1 MSMKNRIFI
10 VIVIVLFSYTSQIQ
24 AQSKNASGT
33 TTTKSMD
40 GGFAGK
46 YSSEGEKNGV
56 LAFDISQ
63 TGTKVEGTA
72 RYSTYGTKAKNVTLS
87 VKGYVQ
93 GKTAYIR
100 LRDKKGSVV
109 ADGTLGIDGEDTV
122 LFKQITSSGVIPR
135 DAVLLR

>member
-1 MSMKNRIFI
+1 MKNRIFI
-10 VIVIVLFSYTSQIQ
+10 ITAIILFSCTSQIE
-24 AQSKNASGT
+24 AQSKKTSGT
-33 TTTKSMD
+33 ITTKNMNGD
-40 GGFAGK
+40 FAGK
-46 YSSEGEKNGV
+46 YSSEGEKAGV

-72 RYSTYGTKAKNVTLS
+72 RYNTYGNKAKSVTLS
-87 VKGYVQ
+87 VKGYVK

-100 LRDKKGSVV
+100 LRDQKGSVI

-122 LFKQITSSGVIPR
+122 LFKQTTSSGVIPR

>member
-1 MSMKNRIFI
+1 MKNRIFI
-10 VIVIVLFSYTSQIQ
+10 VTAIVLFSCTSQIQ
-24 AQSKNASGT
+24 AQSKILQVQPQQRVWMAALQVSIPA
-33 TTTKSMD
+33 KV
-40 GGFAGK
+40 
-46 YSSEGEKNGV
+46 KNGV

-63 TGTKVEGTA
+63 TGAKVAGTA
-72 RYSTYGTKAKNVTLS
+72 RYNTYGAKAKSVTLS
-87 VKGYVQ
+87 VKGYVK

-122 LFKQITSSGVIPR
+122 LFKQTTSSGVIPC

>member
-1 MSMKNRIFI
+1 MKKRIFI
-10 VIVIVLFSYTSQIQ
+10 VTAIVLFSCTSQIQ
-24 AQSKNASGT
+24 AQSKNTSGT

-72 RYSTYGTKAKNVTLS
+72 RYSTYGAKAKNVTLS

-122 LFKQITSSGVIPR
+122 LFKQTTSSGVIPR
-135 DAVLLR
+135 DAALLR

>member
-1 MSMKNRIFI
+1 MKNRVFI
-10 VIVIVLFSYTSQIQ
+10 VTAIVLFSYTSQIQ
-24 AQSKNASGT
+24 AQSKNTSGT

-122 LFKQITSSGVIPR
+122 LFKQTTSSGVIPR

>member
-1 MSMKNRIFI
+1 MKNRIFI
-10 VIVIVLFSYTSQIQ
+10 VTAIILFSCISQIE
-24 AQSKNASGT
+24 AQSKKTSGT
-33 TTTKSMD
+33 STTKSMNGD
-40 GGFAGK
+40 FAGK
-46 YSSEGEKNGV
+46 YSSEGEKAGV

-72 RYSTYGTKAKNVTLS
+72 RYNTYGTKAKNVTLS
-87 VKGYVQ
+87 FKGYVQ

-109 ADGTLGIDGEDTV
+109 VDGTLGIDGEDTV

>member
-1 MSMKNRIFI
+1 MN
-10 VIVIVLFSYTSQIQ
+10 
-24 AQSKNASGT
+24 
-33 TTTKSMD
+33 D
-40 GGFAGK
+40 GFAGK
-46 YSSEGEKNGV
+46 YSSEGEENGV

-72 RYSTYGTKAKNVTLS
+72 RYNTYGAKAKSVTLS
-87 VKGYVQ
+87 VKGYVK

-122 LFKQITSSGVIPR
+122 LFKQTTSSGVIPR

>member
-1 MSMKNRIFI
+1 MKNRIFI
-10 VIVIVLFSYTSQIQ
+10 VTAIVLFSCTSQIQ
-24 AQSKNASGT
+24 AQSKNTSGT

-72 RYSTYGTKAKNVTLS
+72 RYNTYGAKAKSVTLS
-87 VKGYVQ
+87 VKGYVK

-100 LRDKKGSVV
+100 LRDKKGSVI

-122 LFKQITSSGVIPR
+122 LFKQTTSSGMIPR

>member
-1 MSMKNRIFI
+1 MKNRIFI
-10 VIVIVLFSYTSQIQ
+10 VTSIILFSSISQIQ
-24 AQSKNASGT
+24 AQSKKTSGT

>member
-1 MSMKNRIFI
+1 MKNRIFI
-10 VIVIVLFSYTSQIQ
+10 VIAIVLFSCTSQIQ
-24 AQSKNASGT
+24 AQSKNTSGT

-40 GGFAGK
+40 GGFEGK

-72 RYSTYGTKAKNVTLS
+72 RYNTYGAKAKSVTLS
-87 VKGYVQ
+87 VKGYVK

-100 LRDKKGSVV
+100 LRDKKGSVL

-122 LFKQITSSGVIPR
+122 LFKQTTSSGMIPR

>member
-1 MSMKNRIFI
+1 MKNKFLLLLQ
-10 VIVIVLFSYTSQIQ
+10 LFYLAVHLRYRHNQKTSD
-24 AQSKNASGT
+24 T
-33 TTTKSMD
+33 TITKSMND
-40 GGFAGK
+40 GFAGK
-46 YSSEGEKNGV
+46 YSSEGEENGV

-72 RYSTYGTKAKNVTLS
+72 RYNTYGAKAKSVTLS
-87 VKGYVQ
+87 VKGYVK

-122 LFKQITSSGVIPR
+122 LFKQTTSSGVIPR

>member
-1 MSMKNRIFI
+1 MKNRIFI
-10 VIVIVLFSYTSQIQ
+10 VTAIVLFSCTSQIQ
-24 AQSKNASGT
+24 AQSKNTSGT

-63 TGTKVEGTA
+63 AGAKVAGTA

>member
-1 MSMKNRIFI
+1 MKNRIFI
-10 VIVIVLFSYTSQIQ
+10 ITAIILFSCTSQIE
-24 AQSKNASGT
+24 AQSKKTSGT
-33 TTTKSMD
+33 TTTKSMNGD
-40 GGFAGK
+40 FAGK
-46 YSSEGEKNGV
+46 YSSESEKAGV

-72 RYSTYGTKAKNVTLS
+72 RYNTYGAKAKSVTLS
-87 VKGYVQ
+87 VKGYVK

-100 LRDKKGSVV
+100 LRNKKGSVI

-122 LFKQITSSGVIPR
+122 LFKQTTSSGMIPR

>member
-1 MSMKNRIFI
+1 MKNRIFI
-10 VIVIVLFSYTSQIQ
+10 VTAIILFSCISQIE
-24 AQSKNASGT
+24 AQSKNISGT

-46 YSSEGEKNGV
+46 YSSEGEEAGV

-72 RYSTYGTKAKNVTLS
+72 RYNTYGAKAKSVTLS
-87 VKGYVQ
+87 VKGYVK

-100 LRDKKGSVV
+100 LRDQKGSVV

-122 LFKQITSSGVIPR
+122 LFKQTTSSGVIPR

>member
-1 MSMKNRIFI
+1 MKNRIFI
-10 VIVIVLFSYTSQIQ
+10 VTAIVLFSCTSQIQ
-24 AQSKNASGT
+24 AQSKNTSGT

-63 TGTKVEGTA
+63 TGAKVEGTA

-100 LRDKKGSVV
+100 LRDKNGSVV

-122 LFKQITSSGVIPR
+122 LFKQTTSSGVIPR

>member
-1 MSMKNRIFI
+1 MKNRIFI
-10 VIVIVLFSYTSQIQ
+10 VTSIILFSSISQIQ
-24 AQSKNASGT
+24 AQSKKTSDT
-33 TTTKSMD
+33 TTTKSMND
-40 GGFAGK
+40 GFAGK
-46 YSSEGEKNGV
+46 YSSEGEENGV

-63 TGTKVEGTA
+63 TGAKVAGTA
-72 RYSTYGTKAKNVTLS
+72 RYNTYGAKAKSVTLS
-87 VKGYVQ
+87 VKGYVK

-122 LFKQITSSGVIPR
+122 LFKQTTSSGVIPR

>member
-1 MSMKNRIFI
+1 MKNRIFI
-10 VIVIVLFSYTSQIQ
+10 ITAIVLFSCTSQIQ
-24 AQSKNASGT
+24 AQSKNTSGT
-33 TTTKSMD
+33 TTTKSMNGD
-40 GGFAGK
+40 FAGK
-46 YSSEGEKNGV
+46 YSSEGEKGGV

-72 RYSTYGTKAKNVTLS
+72 RYNTYGAKAKSVTLS
-87 VKGYVQ
+87 VKGYVK
-93 GKTAYIR
+93 GKMAYIK

-122 LFKQITSSGVIPR
+122 LFKQTTSSGMIPR